1 MTDDAQP
8 VCDNAKLEDIAKMS
22 IDIKLLDLRISRS
35 MGRHGAIG
43 SFVGIIRFIK
53 TLGFRICFKLFD
65 DPVSILRIILG
76 NECFNTGRIK
86 DGHIRFCRVDRLADR
101 LGNINKAIEYN
112 LQVILKIL
120 FEAGDFGSIRDF
132 GKTTEFTEWF

>member
-1 MTDDAQP
+1 MP
-8 VCDNAKLEDIAKMS
+8 

-43 SFVGIIRFIK
+43 SLVGIIRFIK
-53 TLGFRICFKLFD
+53 TLSFRICFKLFD

-86 DGHIRFCRVDRLADR
+86 DSHIRFCRINGLADGF
-101 LGNINKAIEYN
+101 GNINEVIEYE
-112 LQVILKIL
+112 L
-120 FEAGDFGSIRDF
+120 
-132 GKTTEFTEWF
+132 

>member
-8 VCDNAKLEDIAKMS
+8 VCDNAELEDVTKMS

-35 MGRHGAIG
+35 MGGHGAIG

-53 TLGFRICFKLFD
+53 TLGFRICFQLFD

-86 DGHIRFCRVDRLADR
+86 DGHIRFCRVNRLADR
-101 LGNINKAIEYN
+101 LGYINKVIEYE
-112 LQVILKIL
+112 L
-120 FEAGDFGSIRDF
+120 
-132 GKTTEFTEWF
+132 